1 MKNFHDIIIAPVI
14 TEASLDKIADKK
26 YTFEVQKDATKPE
39 IADAVEKAFGVKVE
53 VVNTMIMKRKPKRRG
68 YSFGYTSEWK
78 KAIVTLTADSKEI
91 EFFEGMN

>member
-14 TEASLDKIADKK
+14 TEASMDKIADKK
-26 YTFEVQKDATKPE
+26 YTFKVQKGATKPE
-39 IADAVEKAFGVKVE
+39 IAEAVEKAFGVKVA

-68 YSFGYTSEWK
+68 YTFGYTAEWK